1 MPKDSLEL
9 SDWLKLTSL
18 PGVGAVLFQ
27 RILDVYGSPTQFIQA
42 GAPAWQHFDLKP
54 EALRSLEH
62 HAAEEPATAR
72 ALEWA
77 EQEHHHILTCQDAH
91 YPQQLLAAGHAPPIL
106 YVVGDPTILNWPML
120 AIIGTRNPSAGGK
133 DTANQFAAQLARSGL
148 VINSGLARG
157 IDACAHSAAL
167 QAGGLTV
174 AVTATGADIIYPR
187 EHQKLAQQIITEG
200 AVITEMPLGTE
211 VKPTLFPRRNRI
223 IAGMSLGTLVIEA
236 AARSG
241 SLITARLASEQGRE
255 VFAIPGSIH
264 NPLSKGCHKLIRE
277 GAKLVETADD
287 ILEELVGAGLNIP
300 DSQPLPAS
308 NLKETPAQDPEH
320 RRVLDALGY
329 DPSSIDALVRR
340 TGLTVATVSSILLI
354 MELRGQVAS
363 LSGGMY
369 ARTRSEN

>member
-1 MPKDSLEL
+1 MSKDSLEL
-9 SDWLKLTSL
+9 TDWLKLTRL
-18 PGVGAVLFQ
+18 PGVGAVLFH

-42 GAPAWQHFDLKP
+42 GSQAWQAFGLKP
-54 EALRSLEH
+54 EALRLLEQH
-62 HAAEEPATAR
+62 DSEEAEIMR
-72 ALEWA
+72 ALDWA
-77 EQEHHHILTCQDAH
+77 EQAHHHILTCQDAS
-91 YPQQLLAAGHAPPIL
+91 YPQSLLAAGHAPPIL

-120 AIIGTRNPSAGGK
+120 AIVGTRNPSAGGK
-133 DTANQFAAQLARSGL
+133 DTASQFAAQLARSGL
-148 VINSGLARG
+148 VISSGLALG
-157 IDACAHSAAL
+157 IDSYAHSAAL

-187 EHQKLAQQIITEG
+187 ENHKLAQQIITEG
-200 AVITEMPLGTE
+200 AVITEMPLGTQ

-300 DSQPLPAS
+300 DSQPLPA
-308 NLKETPAQDPEH
+308 LTHQETPSEDPEH
-320 RRVLDALGY
+320 RAVLDALGY